1 MAAFTLVAT
10 EGNAR
15 SGTLQLTHGA
25 VETPCFMPVGTA
37 ATVKSLTPADLHA
50 TGAQII
56 LANDYH
62 LWLRPGLRVL
72 EAAGGLHRFM
82 GWTDRS

>member
-1 MAAFTLVAT
+1 MAEFALVAT
-10 EGNAR
+10 DGNAR
-15 SGTLQLTHGA
+15 SGTLQLAHGA

-37 ATVKSLTPADLHA
+37 ATVKSLTPEDLHA

-62 LWLRPGLRVL
+62 LWLRPGCACSKPPAVCIALWVGT
-72 EAAGGLHRFM
+72 A
-82 GWTDRS
+82 RS